1 MLPYSSTRQ
10 TQPSKLKPVEK
21 PITVA
26 FPTAAATRL
35 NARVVEFVA
44 KPGKTDELRSF
55 LSQSVTPLLRNRTGF
70 IRMIVMTKQEERRR
84 VAMITF
90 WSTEEQAMS
99 DPWEETALVHELLS
113 PLIDTRS
120 SKRTYEVD
128 FTEATNAHCQA
139 ITLPVC

>member
-1 MLPYSSTRQ
+1 MLRHHSARQ
-10 TQPSKLKPVEK
+10 TQPSELKLVEK
-21 PITVA
+21 PMTVP
-26 FPTAAATRL
+26 FPTAVATKL
-35 NARVVEFVA
+35 NARVVEFIA

-90 WSTEEQAMS
+90 WNTEGQAMT
-99 DPWEETALVHELLS
+99 DPWEETALVRELLP

-128 FTEATNAHCQA
+128 FTEATDAHCQA
-139 ITLPVC
+139 ITMPVC